1 MTLERLRP
9 LVISALAWVAS
20 TLYAVSPAD
29 LIPDIIPLIGW
40 ADDAVTLCMAVV
52 ITLYSA
58 RRRALRAVTLEEQ
71 APFGNAGRCDP
82 QVPTAS

>member
-9 LVISALAWVAS
+9 LLLSALAWVAS

-29 LIPDIIPLIGW
+29 LIPDVLPLIGW
-40 ADDAVTLCMAVV
+40 ADDAFTLCMAAV

-58 RRRALRAVTLEEQ
+58 RRRALLAAEAAQSAR
-71 APFGNAGRCDP
+71 
-82 QVPTAS
+82 